1 MRRIIHIALSLCV
14 LCSLLSVS
22 VHAAENTYH
31 LEDAGLTVTVPD
43 SLAAFTRDYS
53 PDDPELS
60 TFGLS
65 DEILQSVFYD
75 GNNYLVALD
84 RRLAHE
90 VLISAVD
97 NGADQTV
104 FETLSDPIPADEI
117 DSIMEEY
124 EALGFQFLEEPR
136 VHQHDQI
143 NFLVLN
149 CKYYAEGI
157 PLHCLMYITA
167 CDNKSVGLTL
177 RSYLGLVTEEQETLM
192 ETMADSVVFD
202 TPANDTEPHV
212 PEDST
217 HVPEPGAD
225 APAGQTGTG
234 SSPMRIAAIT
244 LIVAVLCIALV
255 LLFLITGRKKR
266 SKGTVPHE
274 TSAESSHPES

>member
-1 MRRIIHIALSLCV
+1 MRRIIHTVLSLCI

-31 LEDAGLTVTVPD
+31 LEKAGLSVTVPD

-53 PDDPELS
+53 PDDPELN

-65 DEILQSVFYD
+65 EELLQSVFYD

-90 VLISAVD
+90 VLISMVD
-97 NGADQTV
+97 NGADQAA
-104 FETLSDPIPADEI
+104 FEALSDSMPSDEI
-117 DSIMEEY
+117 NPILEEY
-124 EALGFQFLEEPR
+124 EAMGFQFLEEPR
-136 VHQHDQI
+136 VHRHGQI

-167 CDNKSVGLTL
+167 YNGKSFGLTL
-177 RSYLGLVTEEQETLM
+177 RSYLGLVTEEQEALM
-192 ETMADSVVFD
+192 QAMVDSVIFD
-202 TPANDTEPHV
+202 V

-217 HVPEPGAD
+217 NALGDNTDTPETSAD
-225 APAGQTGTG
+225 SPAGQTNTD
-234 SSPMRIAAIT
+234 SSPMRIAVIV
-244 LIVAVLCIALV
+244 LIVAVFCVALV
-255 LLFLITGRKKR
+255 LIFLITNRKKR
-266 SKGTVPHE
+266 GKS
-274 TSAESSHPES
+274 